1 MAKSYFPNCNFS
13 HMGNG
18 KQVIQFLLANPSLEK
33 VALWGPLSQWQADR
47 LFYFLS
53 DKVSQL

>member
-1 MAKSYFPNCNFS
+1 
-13 HMGNG
+13 MGNG

-33 VALWGPLSQWQADR
+33 VTLWGPLSQWQADR